1 MKKILLLLTAF
12 LSLFASEISFP
23 NLTGRVVD
31 EANILSSSVKEN
43 LTKILANHEANTTNQ
58 VVVVTLNSLQGRSL
72 EEYSLELGRYW
83 AIGQKDKDNGVLLVV
98 APNEKEIR
106 IEVGYGLE
114 GSLTD
119 ATSHEII
126 QRVIVPKFKDGN
138 FEQGILDGVAKII
151 DFIDEDSG
159 NDYVRD
165 PRMDAFFSFT
175 SIMVVGG
182 FVLLFIGVIFKIKFL
197 KDFGL
202 TSFMSAFAGIFS
214 SSFLDI
220 FLKGDVALVS
230 FLLLAA
236 FFILFYPMVKKMN
249 STKKRR
255 SKGGFGG
262 SFYSGSSGG
271 GSRGSS
277 GGGFSGGGGS
287 FGGGG
292 ASGRW

>member
-1 MKKILLLLTAF
+1 MKKILSVLLL
-12 LSLFASEISFP
+12 FAAIFAAELNFP
-23 NLTGRVVD
+23 HLTGRVVD
-31 EANILSSSVKEN
+31 EANILSNSAKEN
-43 LTKILANHEANTTNQ
+43 LTKILANHESNTTNQ

-119 ATSHEII
+119 AISHEII
-126 QRVIVPKFKDGN
+126 QRVIIPKFKDGN

-159 NDYVRD
+159 NDYVGD
-165 PRMDAFFSFT
+165 PIEDMFYTLLSG
-175 SIMVVGG
+175 VVGG
-182 FVLLFIGVIFKIKFL
+182 SFVLVFLSGLFKHRIVSDIATSMLISGALGFFIGV
-197 KDFGL
+197 
-202 TSFMSAFAGIFS
+202 
-214 SSFLDI
+214 
-220 FLKGDVALVS
+220 
-230 FLLLAA
+230 LA
-236 FFILFYPMVKKMN
+236 ILFTGSAMTAIVVAMIVTITVFVFVFNSIRKMPIGLLK
-249 STKKRR
+249 S
-255 SKGGFGG
+255 GGFGA
-262 SFYSGSSGG
+262 SSSSGG
-271 GSRGSS
+271 FSGGSS
-277 GGGFSGGGGS
+277 GGFSGGGGS

>member
-1 MKKILLLLTAF
+1 MKKILSILLL
-12 LSLFASEISFP
+12 FAAIFAADIKFP

-31 EANILSSSVKEN
+31 EANILSSSAKEN

-58 VVVVTLNSLQGRSL
+58 VVVVTLNSLEGQSI
-72 EEYSLELGRYW
+72 ESYSLELARKW
-83 AIGQKDKDNGVLLVV
+83 AIGQKNKDNGVLLVV

-119 ATSHEII
+119 AISHEII

-159 NDYVRD
+159 NDYVGD
-165 PRMDAFFSFT
+165 PLEDIFYTLS
-175 SIMVVGG
+175 SGVVGG
-182 FVLLFIGVIFKIKFL
+182 SIILVFVGGMIKRFRIVSDIATSMLLSGLMGFFIGVLVITFT
-197 KDFGL
+197 G
-202 TSFMSAFAGIFS
+202 SAMIAIV
-214 SSFLDI
+214 
-220 FLKGDVALVS
+220 VALVVTILI
-230 FLLLAA
+230 FIFAFDKIRKMPRGLL
-236 FFILFYPMVKKMN
+236 K
-249 STKKRR
+249 S
-255 SKGGFGG
+255 GGFGG
-262 SFYSGSSGG
+262 SSSSGG
-271 GSRGSS
+271 FSGGSR